1 MKRKVLS
8 IVLALAML
16 FSVFSMMAL
25 AQTPPPAPI
34 YLTAEKYLDGEY
46 FNYGPYSPSVKKAGE
61 ITELSIEN
69 ICANGQSVSSQDAT
83 FVWYKDGVEISGA
96 TTNKY
101 KFEYDGAQ
109 YSCSVSYMTGAVSL
123 EFYLREDSLNVTAG
137 SEAELTLTE
146 DEEFI
151 FIGGEVGDTTEIWV
165 NATSTVPNATI
176 TYTWVRWEKY
186 LPPDR
191 TIDFEVLDC
200 NTNRCQ
206 VVRRE
211 GIEGYSCTVDDG
223 NFQETINFEVNPV
236 DTLTDTT
243 YINGISPESYAGTY
257 IAVANPGET
266 LTITVPASSTKG
278 DVKYTWYKTEYDPQ
292 NGTVA
297 TLIDNVS
304 DTIKVEKTAPD
315 EKNSSRSY
323 GEQTYECYVEDGNER
338 SRYWYM
344 LFCLHPEQIEKQNE
358 MIGEDT
364 PQVTLDD
371 ETESLTNN
379 IFREE
384 MQAISGGATGEVK
397 LTAELKN
404 EVSSAE
410 QEIIDKAI
418 NENTKIG
425 ANLDINLYKTI
436 YDETTQVTETA
447 KEVNISV
454 AVPEDLIN
462 TNTEVTRKYQV
473 LRLHNGEAEILDCDF
488 NKDSKKLSFKTDKF
502 STYTVIYTDAKT
514 VGEDEVPSGEGN
526 SAVETDDKNNSTNE
540 GAEDIKIPQ
549 TSDNSNVAL
558 WIILLLASAVAL
570 SVTTIKI
577 KE

>member
-8 IVLALAML
+8 IVLAVAML
-16 FSVFSMMAL
+16 LSVFSMMAL

-46 FNYGPYSPSVKKAGE
+46 FNYGPYSPGVKKAGE

-137 SEAELTLTE
+137 SEAELTFNQE
-146 DEEFI
+146 DEFYN
-151 FIGGEVGDTTEIWV
+151 FVGGEVGDTTEIWV

-257 IAVANPGET
+257 IAVADPGET
-266 LTITVPASSTKG
+266 VTITVPAKSTKG
-278 DVKYTWYKTEYDPQ
+278 EVKYTWYKTSMDWV
-292 NGTVA
+292 NGPTVERM
-297 TLIDNVS
+297 DNVS

-315 EKNSSRSY
+315 ENNSFRSY

-344 LFCLHPEQIEKQNE
+344 LFCLHPEQIERQSE

-418 NENTKIG
+418 DENTKIG

-436 YDETTQVTETA
+436 FDETTQVTETA

-454 AVPEDLIN
+454 AVPENLIN
-462 TNTEVTRKYQV
+462 TNTDFARTYQV
-473 LRLHNGEAEILDCDF
+473 VRLHNGEAEILDCEFD
-488 NKDSKKLSFKTDKF
+488 KDSKKLSFETDKF
-502 STYTVIYTDAKT
+502 STYTVIYTDKQV
-514 VGEDEVPSGEGN
+514 VGEGE
-526 SAVETDDKNNSTNE
+526 AEKEPTNE
-540 GAEDIKIPQ
+540 KKEEGKEDVKIPA
-549 TSDNSNVAL
+549 TGDTANTVL
-558 WIILLLASAVAL
+558 WLILLLVSAVTL
-570 SVTTIKI
+570 SAVTIKI
-577 KE
+577 KD

>member
-8 IVLALAML
+8 IVLAVAML
-16 FSVFSMMAL
+16 FSLLNIIAF
-25 AQTPPPAPI
+25 AQTPPPAPVYI
-34 YLTAEKYLDGEY
+34 MADRYMDGEP
-46 FNYGPYSPSVKKAGE
+46 FNYGPYYPCVKKAGDE
-61 ITELSIEN
+61 IVLSIDN
-69 ICANGQSVSSQDAT
+69 IRANGQPVSTQDAT

-101 KFEYDGAQ
+101 EFKYDGGQ
-109 YSCSVSYMTGAVSL
+109 YSCNLFYMTGSCFF
-123 EFYLREDSLNVTAG
+123 EFFFKEDSLNVTAG
-137 SEAELTLTE
+137 SEAELTFNQE
-146 DEEFI
+146 DEFYN
-151 FIGGEVGDTTEIWV
+151 FVGGEVGDATDIWV
-165 NATSTVPNATI
+165 NATSTIPNATI
-176 TYTWVRWEKY
+176 TYTWERWEMY
-186 LPPDR
+186 LPRDR
-191 TIDFEVLDC
+191 VTEFEILNN

-211 GIEGYSCTVDDG
+211 GTEGYSCTVDDG
-223 NFQETINFEVNPV
+223 NFQKTIYFQVNPV

-243 YINGISPESYAGTY
+243 YIDGITPELYAGTY

-266 LTITVPASSTKG
+266 ITITVPATSTKG
-278 DVKYTWYKTEYDPQ
+278 NVKYTWYKTEMDW
-292 NGTVA
+292 NIGTVA
-297 TLIDNVS
+297 TLMDNTS

-315 EKNSSRSY
+315 ENNSFRYY

-344 LFCLHPEQIEKQNE
+344 LFCLHPEQIESQSE

-371 ETESLTNN
+371 ETESLTNK

-384 MQAISGGATGEVK
+384 MGAIRGGATGEVK

-418 NENTKIG
+418 DENTKIG

-436 YDETTQVTETA
+436 FNETTQVTETA

-454 AVPEDLIN
+454 AVPENLIN
-462 TNTEVTRKYQV
+462 TNTDFARTYQV
-473 LRLHNGEAEILDCDF
+473 VRLHNGEAEILDCEFD
-488 NKDSKKLSFKTDKF
+488 KDSKKLSFETDKF
-502 STYTVIYTDAKT
+502 STYTVIYTDKQV
-514 VGEDEVPSGEGN
+514 VGEGE
-526 SAVETDDKNNSTNE
+526 AQKEPTNNE
-540 GAEDIKIPQ
+540 KKEDGKEDVKIPA
-549 TSDNSNVAL
+549 TGDNSNTVL
-558 WIILLLASAVAL
+558 WLILLLTSAVTL
-570 SVTTIKI
+570 SAVTIKI
-577 KE
+577 KD